1 VRETRGWA
9 RPLPVGE
16 GPAPIL
22 LWGHGMSK
30 RPKLHLDP
38 TDRIATD
45 LDEIHVLLEGFE
57 QELRKL
63 DEALEALSAYLLRL
77 QCQPLAGRTV
87 H

>member
-1 VRETRGWA
+1 MA
-9 RPLPVGE
+9 RS
-16 GPAPIL
+16 I
-22 LWGHGMSK
+22 MSK
-30 RPKLHLDP
+30 RTKLRLDP

-45 LDEIHVLLEGFE
+45 LDEIHLLLEGFE

-77 QCQPLAGRTV
+77 QCQPIAGRTV